1 MTERE
6 LLQALEAGGE
16 LEHIALGYIW
26 ELQFEIED
34 LRARISDLESW
45 HEEDAPLVCSFCD
58 F

>member
-16 LEHIALGYIW
+16 FEHIALGYIW

-34 LRARISDLESW
+34 LRARIADLESW
-45 HEEDAPLVCSFCD
+45 HEEDAPLVCSLCD